1 MLNKKVLKI
10 ILFIITL
17 IIKGLTED
25 EAIKRV
31 SEKTHTPLNEVKRTY
46 KRYRKTVWLCCD
58 FYSINIDIYSNL
70 NYNILK
76 NIRRKSICQN
86 YQIFRLTR

>member
-1 MLNKKVLKI
+1 MTDSQKKVLKI

-46 KRYRKTVWLCCD
+46 KRYRKTV
-58 FYSINIDIYSNL
+58 
-70 NYNILK
+70 
-76 NIRRKSICQN
+76 
-86 YQIFRLTR
+86 

>member
-25 EAIKRV
+25 EAIKIV

-46 KRYRKTVWLCCD
+46 KRYRKTV
-58 FYSINIDIYSNL
+58 
-70 NYNILK
+70 
-76 NIRRKSICQN
+76 
-86 YQIFRLTR
+86 